1 VDPEIQETPKAFRP
15 RQQAKK
21 PKGALAK
28 ACGCLSL
35 DFWSGYFQINQT
47 DILNRLTLTLN
58 PTAPTTL
65 FSEIAENP
73 DFYGPIWVMN
83 LLIFS
88 LSVCSNFFH
97 LLRVQLIGGGDLEYD
112 FSKIGFSITMVYGA
126 FALFTGIF
134 VGMSKV
140 LGGGNMNLF
149 QVACIYGYSFSYFAA
164 ACMLSIIPI
173 EFIRA
178 LIWIG
183 AGAAST
189 FMLLKNFKEY
199 VESREGNAKTITLAV
214 IAVFQ
219 VVLTFTFW
227 LKFF

>member
-1 VDPEIQETPKAFRP
+1 M
-15 RQQAKK
+15 
-21 PKGALAK
+21 
-28 ACGCLSL
+28 
-35 DFWSGYFQINQT
+35 
-47 DILNRLTLTLN
+47 NRLTLTLN
-58 PTAPTTL
+58 PVAPATL
-65 FSEIAENP
+65 YSEVKENP

-88 LSVCSNFFH
+88 LSVCSNFMH
-97 LLRVQLIGGGDLEYD
+97 LLKVQIFGGTDLDYD

-134 VGMSKV
+134 VGLSKV

-149 QVACIYGYSFSYFAA
+149 QVACIYGYSFSYFAV
-164 ACMLSIIPI
+164 ACVLSIIPI
-173 EFIRA
+173 EFLRA
-178 LIWIG
+178 LIWMA
-183 AGAAST
+183 AGGAST

-199 VESREGNAKTITLAV
+199 VESREGNAKMITLGV

-227 LKFF
+227 FKFF